1 MIRHL
6 FLTGE
11 KRVGKSTLLRRLLQ
25 ALEIEPAGYETRL
38 WQVEGERRGYL
49 FHSFSP
55 IGLYQNDCPCS
66 LRLAVQRSIPVLPV
80 FEEIGAL
87 SLSAARESDAPLI
100 LMDELGKLERE
111 AHAFQSAVLAC
122 LSGGK
127 PVLGVLQ
134 KGEYPLEQAIRARG
148 DVRILTVTE
157 QNRDALYPEA
167 LETLK
172 NMLLQDAK

>member
-25 ALEIEPAGYETRL
+25 ALEITPAGYETRL
-38 WQVEGERRGYL
+38 WQADGERRGYL
-49 FHSFSP
+49 FHSFCP
-55 IGLYQNDCPCS
+55 VDPYQNDCPCS
-66 LRLAVQRSIPVLPV
+66 LRLAEQRSIPVLPV
-80 FEEIGAL
+80 FEEIGA
-87 SLSAARESDAPLI
+87 AALLAAKESGAPLI

-111 AHAFQSAVLAC
+111 AHRFRAAVLAC

-134 KGEYPLEQAIRARG
+134 KGEYPLEQAIRTRG
-148 DVRILTVTE
+148 DARILTVTPE
-157 QNRDALYPEA
+157 NREALYPEA
-167 LETLK
+167 LQ
-172 NMLLQDAK
+172 LLRDILNEP